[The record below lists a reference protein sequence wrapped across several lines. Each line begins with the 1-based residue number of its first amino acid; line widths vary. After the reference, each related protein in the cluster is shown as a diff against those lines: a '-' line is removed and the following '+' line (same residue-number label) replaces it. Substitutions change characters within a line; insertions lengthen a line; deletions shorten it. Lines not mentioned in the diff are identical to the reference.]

1 MDSITQTAER
11 ISRTIE
17 ERGGK
22 PETEKI
28 EAKLRLLIN
37 EFLVPEEDAERQVT
51 SEVMREQQITVPR
64 EAEDKK
70 QISELQPNDWATIEG
85 KVVMV
90 APGGNSSIAQRGII
104 ADENGA
110 VEFVIWEKA
119 QLTPLEENAWYRI
132 ESCVADEYKEKLSI
146 KLHSGTK
153 IIPVPGM
160 SRIVSQEWHSIAE
173 KMAASSGDS
182 SELRTIASLK
192 PDEWVTIEGKVT
204 IASEGGNPAI
214 SQRGIIADTTDAIEF
229 VIWTKAQLPPLE
241 EGNWYRIESA
251 VADSYKEKMNL
262 KLHSGTKITPISDT
276 DKTISSAADEMGA
289 TLKTGSGN
297 LDEIRDISSLK
308 PDEWVTIEGKVTK
321 TSEGGNPAISQRGII
336 ADATNAIE
344 FVVWSKADLPP
355 LEEGNWYRIE
365 SAVADSYKEKMNLKL
380 HSGTKITPI
389 SDTDKTISSAA
400 DEMAAT
406 LKTGSNNT
414 DEVSE
419 IASAKP
425 DDWVTVEG
433 KIVALQ
439 PSPSPSIAQ
448 KGIIADGSGAMEFV
462 VWEKAGAETLEEH
475 KWYRIESAT
484 IDEYRGAPNMK
495 IHSGTTITPVT
506 EDRSLMPVI
515 VPLANLTPGVAC
527 VRVKMLTNWEVR
539 SDHMLQTGL
548 VGDETGRMKFVIWK
562 SRDESADETVLEE
575 DKVYSIYYAGV
586 DEYNERYSLDLS
598 GATILEEEGEDI
610 EVGSDG
616 RDETITGA
624 VVQMSTGSG
633 LIKRCRVEGCNR
645 ALSRQNFCPVHEM
658 QQEFRYDLRI
668 TGVVDDGITAKNII
682 MQRDA
687 VEKVTGLTLEKA
699 IEIAENSPLG
709 PDDVYMQFQDRLMG
723 RYITCNGP
731 DIDGTL
737 LVRDAE
743 SVNLVTYDQGE
754 HAMIINRAEGQKEG
768 DLL

>member
-1 MDSITQTAER
+1 MDSITKTAER
-11 ISRTIE
+11 ISKTIE

-37 EFLVPEEDAERQVT
+37 EFLIPEEDAERQVT
-51 SEVMREQQITVPR
+51 NEVMREQQITVQR
-64 EAEDKK
+64 EAEEKK
-70 QISELQPNDWATIEG
+70 QIAELQPNDWATIEG

-90 APGGNSSIAQRGII
+90 SAGGNSSIAQRGII
-104 ADENGA
+104 ADESGA
-110 VEFVIWEKA
+110 VEFVIWDKA

-132 ESCVADEYKEKLSI
+132 ESCVADTFRDNLNV

-153 IIPVPGM
+153 IVPVPGM
-160 SRIVSQEWHSIAE
+160 SRIVSQDWHPIAE

-182 SELRTIASLK
+182 SELRTIASLN

-204 IASEGGNPAI
+204 KTSEGGNPKI
-214 SQRGIIADTTDAIEF
+214 SQRGIIADATDAIEF
-229 VIWTKAQLPPLE
+229 VIWSKSELPPLE

-251 VADSYKEKMNL
+251 VADSYKEKMSL

-276 DKTISSAADEMGA
+276 DKSISPAADEMA
-289 TLKTGSGN
+289 VTLKTGS
-297 LDEIRDISSLK
+297 
-308 PDEWVTIEGKVTK
+308 
-321 TSEGGNPAISQRGII
+321 
-336 ADATNAIE
+336 
-344 FVVWSKADLPP
+344 
-355 LEEGNWYRIE
+355 
-365 SAVADSYKEKMNLKL
+365 DS
-380 HSGTKITPI
+380 
-389 SDTDKTISSAA
+389 
-400 DEMAAT
+400 
-406 LKTGSNNT
+406 T

-425 DDWVTVEG
+425 DDWVTIEG

-448 KGIIADGSGAMEFV
+448 KGIIADGSGAIEFV
-462 VWEKAGAETLEEH
+462 VWEKAGAEPLEEH
-475 KWYRIESAT
+475 KWYKIERAT
-484 IDEYRGAPNMK
+484 ISEFRSAPSMNV
-495 IHSGTTITPVT
+495 HSGTTITPIT

-515 VPLANLTPGVAC
+515 APLADLTPGVAC

-539 SDHMLQTGL
+539 SDRMLQSGL
-548 VGDETGRMKFVIWK
+548 VGDETDRMKFVIWK
-562 SRDESADETVLEE
+562 NRDESADETTLEE

-586 DEYNERYSLDLS
+586 EEYNERYSLNLS

-610 EVGSDG
+610 EIGSDG

-624 VVQMSTGSG
+624 VVHMSAGSG

-645 ALSRQNFCPVHEM
+645 ALSRQNFCSVHEM

-699 IEIAENSPLG
+699 VEIAENSPLG
-709 PDDVYMQFQDRLMG
+709 PDDVFMQFQDRLMG
-723 RYITCNGP
+723 RYITCSGP

-754 HAMIINRAEGQKEG
+754 HVLLINRAEGQKGGEF
-768 DLL
+768 

>member
-1 MDSITQTAER
+1 MDQITKTAER

-37 EFLVPEEDAERQVT
+37 EFLIPAEDAERQVT
-51 SEVMREQQITVPR
+51 NEVMREQQITVPR

-70 QISELQPNDWATIEG
+70 QIAELQPNDWATIEG

-90 APGGNSSIAQRGII
+90 ASGGNSAIAQRGII
-104 ADENGA
+104 ADESGA
-110 VEFVIWEKA
+110 VEFVIWDKA
-119 QLTPLEENAWYRI
+119 QLTLLEENAWYRI
-132 ESCVADEYKEKLSI
+132 ESCVADTYRDNLNV

-160 SRIVSQEWHSIAE
+160 SRIVSQDWHQIAE

-182 SELRTIASLK
+182 SELRTIASLN
-192 PDEWVTIEGKVT
+192 PDEWVTIEGKVMKT
-204 IASEGGNPAI
+204 SDGGNPKI
-214 SQRGIIADTTDAIEF
+214 SQRGIIADATDAIEF
-229 VIWTKAQLPPLE
+229 VIWSKSGLPSLE
-241 EGNWYRIESA
+241 EGSWYRIESA
-251 VADSYKEKMNL
+251 VADSYKEKMSL
-262 KLHSGTKITPISDT
+262 KLHSGTKIIPASDT
-276 DKTISSAADEMGA
+276 
-289 TLKTGSGN
+289 
-297 LDEIRDISSLK
+297 
-308 PDEWVTIEGKVTK
+308 GK
-321 TSEGGNPAISQRGII
+321 
-336 ADATNAIE
+336 
-344 FVVWSKADLPP
+344 
-355 LEEGNWYRIE
+355 
-365 SAVADSYKEKMNLKL
+365 AVA
-380 HSGTKITPI
+380 
-389 SDTDKTISSAA
+389 SAA

-406 LKTGSNNT
+406 LNTGSGNS
-414 DEVSE
+414 DEIRE

-425 DDWVTVEG
+425 NDWVTVEG

-439 PSPSPSIAQ
+439 PSPSPAIAQ
-448 KGIIADGSGAMEFV
+448 KGIIADGSGAIEFV
-462 VWEKAGAETLEEH
+462 VWEKAGAEPLEEH
-475 KWYRIESAT
+475 KWYKIERAT
-484 IDEYRGAPNMK
+484 ISEFRSAPSMNV
-495 IHSGTTITPVT
+495 HSGTMITPIA

-515 VPLANLTPGVAC
+515 KRLADLTPGVAC

-539 SDHMLQTGL
+539 SDRMLQTGL
-548 VGDETGRMKFVIWK
+548 VGDETGRIKFVIWK
-562 SRDESADETVLEE
+562 NRDGSADETTLEE

-610 EVGSDG
+610 DIGSDG
-616 RDETITGA
+616 SSEMISGA
-624 VVQMSTGSG
+624 VVHMSAGSG

-668 TGVVDDGITAKNII
+668 TGVVDDGTIAKNII

-687 VEKVTGLTLEKA
+687 VEKVTGLSLEKA
-699 IEIAENSPLG
+699 IEISENSPLG
-709 PDDVYMQFQDRLMG
+709 PDDVFMEFQKRLMG

-743 SVNLVTYDQGE
+743 SVDLVTYDQGE
-754 HAMIINRAEGQKEG
+754 HAMIINRAGGKEG
-768 DLL
+768 GDQS

>member
-1 MDSITQTAER
+1 MDQITQTAER

-22 PETEKI
+22 PETEQIK
-28 EAKLRLLIN
+28 AKLRLLIN
-37 EFLVPEEDAERQVT
+37 EFLIPAEDAERQVT
-51 SEVMREQQITVPR
+51 NEVMREQQITVPR

-70 QISELQPNDWATIEG
+70 QIAELQPNDWATIEG

-90 APGGNSSIAQRGII
+90 ASGGNSAIAQRGII
-104 ADENGA
+104 ADESGA
-110 VEFVIWEKA
+110 VEFVIWDKA
-119 QLTPLEENAWYRI
+119 QLTLLEENAWYRI
-132 ESCVADEYKEKLSI
+132 ESCVADTFRDNLNV

-160 SRIVSQEWHSIAE
+160 SRIVSQDWHQIAE
-173 KMAASSGDS
+173 KMVTPSGNS
-182 SELRTIASLK
+182 SELRTIGSLN

-204 IASEGGNPAI
+204 KTSEGGNPAI
-214 SQRGIIADTTDAIEF
+214 SQRGIIADATDAIEF
-229 VIWTKAQLPPLE
+229 VIWSKSELPPLE

-262 KLHSGTKITPISDT
+262 KLHSGTTVTPLADT
-276 DKTISSAADEMGA
+276 GT
-289 TLKTGSGN
+289 T
-297 LDEIRDISSLK
+297 
-308 PDEWVTIEGKVTK
+308 VT
-321 TSEGGNPAISQRGII
+321 
-336 ADATNAIE
+336 
-344 FVVWSKADLPP
+344 
-355 LEEGNWYRIE
+355 
-365 SAVADSYKEKMNLKL
+365 
-380 HSGTKITPI
+380 
-389 SDTDKTISSAA
+389 SAA

-406 LKTGSNNT
+406 LKTGSGNT

-425 DDWVTVEG
+425 NDWVTVEG

-439 PSPSPSIAQ
+439 PSPSPTIAQ
-448 KGIIADGSGAMEFV
+448 KGIIADGSGAMDFV
-462 VWEKAGAETLEEH
+462 VWEKAGAEPLEEH
-475 KWYRIESAT
+475 KWYRIDKAT
-484 IDEYRGAPNMK
+484 IDEYRSAPSMK
-495 IHSGTTITPVT
+495 IHSGSTITPIA

-515 VPLANLTPGVAC
+515 TPLADLTPGVAC

-539 SDHMLQTGL
+539 SDRMLQTGL
-548 VGDETGRMKFVIWK
+548 VGDETGRMKFIIWK
-562 SRDESADETVLEE
+562 NRDGSADETTLEE

-586 DEYNERYSLDLS
+586 EEYNERFSLNLS

-610 EVGSDG
+610 DIGSDG
-616 RDETITGA
+616 SSETISGA
-624 VVQMSTGSG
+624 VVHMSAGSG

-645 ALSRQNFCPVHEM
+645 ALSRQNFCSVHEM

-687 VEKVTGLTLEKA
+687 VEKVTGLSLEKA
-699 IEIAENSPLG
+699 IEIADNSPLG
-709 PDDVYMQFQDRLMG
+709 PDDVFMQFQERLMG

-743 SVNLVTYDQGE
+743 SVDLITYDQGE
-754 HAMIINRAEGQKEG
+754 HAMLINRAEGQEG
-768 DLL
+768 GDHS

>member
-1 MDSITQTAER
+1 MDQIIKTAER

-37 EFLVPEEDAERQVT
+37 EFLIPAEDAERQVT
-51 SEVMREQQITVPR
+51 NEVMREQQITVPR

-90 APGGNSSIAQRGII
+90 GAGGNSAIAQRGII
-104 ADENGA
+104 ADESGA
-110 VEFVIWEKA
+110 VEFIIWEKA

-132 ESCVADEYKEKLSI
+132 ESCVADTFRDNLNV

-160 SRIVSQEWHSIAE
+160 SRIVSQEWHQIAE
-173 KMAASSGDS
+173 KMTASSGDS
-182 SELRTIASLK
+182 SELRTIASLN

-204 IASEGGNPAI
+204 KTSDGGNPKI
-214 SQRGIIADTTDAIEF
+214 SQRGIIADATDAIEF
-229 VIWTKAQLPPLE
+229 VIWSKAELPLLE

-251 VADSYKEKMNL
+251 VADSYKDKMSL
-262 KLHSGTKITPISDT
+262 KLHSGTKVIPISDT
-276 DKTISSAADEMGA
+276 GKT
-289 TLKTGSGN
+289 
-297 LDEIRDISSLK
+297 
-308 PDEWVTIEGKVTK
+308 V
-321 TSEGGNPAISQRGII
+321 
-336 ADATNAIE
+336 
-344 FVVWSKADLPP
+344 
-355 LEEGNWYRIE
+355 
-365 SAVADSYKEKMNLKL
+365 
-380 HSGTKITPI
+380 
-389 SDTDKTISSAA
+389 SSAA
-400 DEMAAT
+400 DEMAT
-406 LKTGSNNT
+406 TIKTVSDNT

-419 IASAKP
+419 IAAVKP
-425 DDWVTVEG
+425 NDWVTVEG

-462 VWEKAGAETLEEH
+462 VWEKAGAQTLEEH
-475 KWYRIESAT
+475 RWYRIENAT
-484 IDEYRGAPNMK
+484 IDEFKGAPSMK
-495 IHSGTTITPVT
+495 IHSGSTITPIA
-506 EDRSLMPVI
+506 EDRFLN
-515 VPLANLTPGVAC
+515 PLITPLTKLIPGVAC

-539 SDHMLQTGL
+539 SDRMLQTGL
-548 VGDETGRMKFVIWK
+548 VGDETGRMKFIIWK
-562 SRDESADETVLEE
+562 NRDGSADETTLEE

-598 GATILEEEGEDI
+598 GATILEEEGADI
-610 EVGSDG
+610 EIGSDG
-616 RDETITGA
+616 SNETISGA
-624 VVQMSTGSG
+624 VVHMSAGSG

-687 VEKVTGLTLEKA
+687 VEKVTSLTLEKA

-709 PDDVYMQFQDRLMG
+709 PDDVFMQFQDRLLG
-723 RYITCNGP
+723 RYITCSGP

-743 SVNLVTYDQGE
+743 SVKLVTYDQGE
-754 HAMIINRAEGQKEG
+754 HAMIINRAEGRKGG
-768 DLL
+768 DLS